1 MNKKVSIF
9 IIAIWCVVGVFLILN
24 TLVPKALEVKNARN
38 ELQQTIETLPV
49 GTFTT
54 ASYQSVIKKR
64 NEATNLLKNPFA
76 TLTDIKNI
84 KKEYSLNLQKL
95 QKAKNCKYIITFE
108 TKLIFNQHVGNDWS
122 FHFYFQNEEIK
133 SGDVLQVSLSEPIVI
148 KTLVIENDKIP
159 DKSEKDFSIFPHN
172 SSNTTE
178 IEIKENRGRY
188 IGNKA
193 KWDIVCK
200 LKQKEL
206 F

>member
-9 IIAIWCVVGVFLILN
+9 IIAIWCVVSVFLILN

-84 KKEYSLNLQKL
+84 KKEYSLNILL
-95 QKAKNCKYIITFE
+95 LENIY
-108 TKLIFNQHVGNDWS
+108 
-122 FHFYFQNEEIK
+122 YFLLPN
-133 SGDVLQVSLSEPIVI
+133 
-148 KTLVIENDKIP
+148 
-159 DKSEKDFSIFPHN
+159 
-172 SSNTTE
+172 
-178 IEIKENRGRY
+178 
-188 IGNKA
+188 
-193 KWDIVCK
+193 
-200 LKQKEL
+200 
-206 F
+206 